1 MKKKIGIIGGG
12 IGGLMLAYSL
22 SEDKNLDITIYEKGM
37 DILDRKCPILE
48 KKVK

>member
-22 SEDKNLDITIYEKGM
+22 SEDKNLDITIYEK
-37 DILDRKCPILE
+37 E
-48 KKVK
+48 KNGQKAFTKHFFMY